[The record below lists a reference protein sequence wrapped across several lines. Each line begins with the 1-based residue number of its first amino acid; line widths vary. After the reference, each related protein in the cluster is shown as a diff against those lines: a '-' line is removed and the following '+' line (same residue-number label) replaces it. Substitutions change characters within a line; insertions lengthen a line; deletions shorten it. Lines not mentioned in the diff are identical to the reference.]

1 MLTAPIPLLF
11 SPLFFFFNT
20 YFLSVSALSL
30 YLNLFLPLGF
40 PCGSAGKESAC
51 NARTWVWFLG
61 WKDPLEKGKVPTPV
75 FWPGKFHGLY
85 SPWGCKESNTTEWL
99 SLFLQVSKWTVLI
112 GQNVSLDYPLL
123 LWREIEGMIFI
134 CSWLLNL
141 LVEVSMHM
149 CYYFCCCCLRDRG
162 ILTSVK
168 VLLSVV
174 VLPMSLVPAF
184 PTYV

>member
-1 MLTAPIPLLF
+1 
-11 SPLFFFFNT
+11 
-20 YFLSVSALSL
+20 VSALSL